1 VKAGWLAIGVLGL
14 GVMLGAAAWNAS
26 AAANPWLVIR
36 VQASVL
42 IFGFGLLLLVLGSIE
57 WLRSRHFEQ
66 RLNFLRKESE
76 EERRRFLRRL
86 DHELKNPLTSI
97 LAGLAN
103 LDSDESEEDRQ
114 STRRSIQSQVQRMRD
129 LLADLRKLAEL
140 ETRPIESGRVD
151 LAEILRESREM
162 VLEKPGAGDRRI
174 DLTVPHAPW
183 PLPLVSGDRDL
194 LFLAVHNLVENAV
207 KFTEAGARIE
217 LRAYEDGSNAIIEVA
232 DTGPGIP
239 DEERALIWEELYR
252 GRAASGLP
260 GSGLGLAL
268 VRSIAEKHGGKVL
281 VRSRPGQ
288 GTVFSLTIPI
298 DSVI

>member
-1 VKAGWLAIGVLGL
+1 MLRQSRESGLASNRSLGSWGDAGRGGMECQRCRQSMAR
-14 GVMLGAAAWNAS
+14 
-26 AAANPWLVIR
+26 NPGSGQRSDLR
-36 VQASVL
+36 LRPFA
-42 IFGFGLLLLVLGSIE
+42 SIE

-103 LDSDESEEDRQ
+103 LDSDE
-114 STRRSIQSQVQRMRD
+114 SQVQRMRD

-174 DLTVPHAPW
+174 DLTIPHAPW

-252 GRAASGLP
+252 GR
-260 GSGLGLAL
+260 
-268 VRSIAEKHGGKVL
+268 RNTGG
-281 VRSRPGQ
+281 R
-288 GTVFSLTIPI
+288 FW
-298 DSVI
+298 